1 MWANR
6 YVLRPFGIVMLAAAC
21 LVLTIVA
28 YGGIVLLAMYIVA
41 LLRGS

>member
-1 MWANR
+1 MWAVD
-6 YVLRPFGIVMLAAAC
+6 YVLRPFGIIMLLAVC
-21 LVLTIVA
+21 LVLTIVV

>member
-1 MWANR
+1 MWTSR
-6 YVLRPFGIVMLAAAC
+6 YVLRPFGIVMLAAVC